1 MTEQEK
7 KGIVLQFFR
16 ATSPDTSAFKS
27 FLKDAGCSTQQL
39 AAWIEGKED
48 IPEEIL
54 TEALKKLEEDRDTYD
69 FLVKNLEEF
78 TAPGHHVLRP

>member
-7 KGIVLQFFR
+7 KGIVLQFLR
-16 ATSPDTSAFKS
+16 TTSSNSPTLVG
-27 FLKDAGCSTQQL
+27 FLDAARCSTQQL

-48 IPEEIL
+48 IPEK
-54 TEALKKLEEDRDTYD
+54 ALADALEYLKEDRDTYD

-78 TAPGHHVLRP
+78 TTPGHHVLRP

>member
-16 ATSPDTSAFKS
+16 ATSPDTSAFES

-48 IPEEIL
+48 IPEK
-54 TEALKKLEEDRDTYD
+54 ALADALEYLKEDRDTYD

-78 TAPGHHVLRP
+78 TTPGHHVLRP

>member
-7 KGIVLQFFR
+7 KGIVLQFLR
-16 ATSPDTSAFKS
+16 ITSSAS
-27 FLKDAGCSTQQL
+27 PTLEGFLKEVGCSTQQL

-48 IPEEIL
+48 IPEK
-54 TEALKKLEEDRDTYD
+54 ALADALEYLKEDRDTYD

>member
-7 KGIVLQFFR
+7 KGIVLQFLR
-16 ATSPDTSAFKS
+16 TASSNSPTLVG
-27 FLKDAGCSTQQL
+27 FLDAAGCSTQQL

-48 IPEEIL
+48 IPEK
-54 TEALKKLEEDRDTYD
+54 ALADALEYLEEDRDTYD

-78 TAPGHHVLRP
+78 TTPGHHVLRP

>member
-7 KGIVLQFFR
+7 KGFVLQFFR
-16 ATSPDTSAFKS
+16 ATSPSAPAFEK
-27 FLKDAGCSTQQL
+27 FLKDSGCSTQQL

-54 TEALKKLEEDRDTYD
+54 TEALKKLEEDRDLFDTLVRNYD
-69 FLVKNLEEF
+69 KF
-78 TAPGHHVLRP
+78 TTPGHHILE

>member
-16 ATSPDTSAFKS
+16 ATSSNVPAFEE
-27 FLKDAGCSTQQL
+27 FLKEAGCSTQQL

-69 FLVKNLEEF
+69 FLVENLEEF
-78 TAPGHHVLRP
+78 TTPGHHTLHP

>member
-16 ATSPDTSAFKS
+16 ATSSNAPAFEK
-27 FLKDAGCSTQQL
+27 FLKDSGCSTQQL

-69 FLVKNLEEF
+69 FLVENLEEF
-78 TAPGHHVLRP
+78 TTPGHHVLRP

>member
-7 KGIVLQFFR
+7 KGLVLQFFR
-16 ATSPDTSAFKS
+16 VTSPNAPAFEK
-27 FLKDAGCSTQQL
+27 FLKDSGCSTQQL

-48 IPEEIL
+48 IPEK
-54 TEALKKLEEDRDTYD
+54 ALADALEYLKEDRDTYD

-78 TAPGHHVLRP
+78 STPGHHILRP